1 MSSDGYALS
10 PSLAGLGSTAE
21 QVVAAELPVKHLFKS
36 NAFLPFELFLIL
48 SSQLKPEGVQAL
60 S

>member
-1 MSSDGYALS
+1 MNGLLKSDKCSKVLS

-36 NAFLPFELFLIL
+36 NAFLPFELIFIF
-48 SSQLKPEGVQAL
+48 STQT
-60 S
+60 